1 MISVM
6 NVSAIRSDW
15 VGRVV
20 DGRFTLLHWLGGSER
35 SAVFLTEFA
44 DGGRNRKAVIKV
56 IQADELDADARVA
69 GWHASAHLSHPN
81 VVQLFATG
89 ACEVDGFSVLYA
101 VTEYADEV
109 LADILTT
116 RPLTPEETGQM
127 LGPILDALSWIH
139 SKGLVHGHLNPSNIM
154 VVDDQV
160 KLSGESLQMAGQPGN
175 LPPSPGIYDAPESAS
190 GVLEPEADLW
200 SLGVTLVETLTQRR
214 PVATGLQQ
222 GDPVVPSNIPE
233 PYSTIARGC
242 LRADPL
248 RRFTIADVRNAL
260 GIGRFDESSSEESSA
275 KVPALARLG
284 ILVVPLIVI
293 STVIAVREFSVH
305 MRAQSTASPAPAQA
319 QTVSV
324 SHPSRNHRRERRQR
338 LLTPRNDIHGHRRP
352 NARWHASTASQP
364 VPDHGSPPGPRPQP
378 KPRLQRTVPQHGGCT
393 SHHALPRVVYRQR
406 PKATELLRRTQQ
418 FVSQVMPDILPDATR
433 SIHGKFTVR
442 IRAEVDPSGNVSS
455 AAYDSEGPS
464 HYFAKQALD
473 ASQHWKF
480 KPASAPSHWIIQYVF
495 RESGTEVT
503 PRTSRRLTASPNRKS
518 PAGRLGGVRLSGLRA
533 YGVTD

>member
-1 MISVM
+1 M
-6 NVSAIRSDW
+6 
-15 VGRVV
+15 

-56 IQADELDADARVA
+56 IQADEWDADARLS
-69 GWHASAHLSHPN
+69 GWHASENLSHPN
-81 VVQLFATG
+81 VMQLFATG
-89 ACEVDGFSVLYA
+89 ACEVDGFSILYA

-109 LADILTT
+109 LADILTS
-116 RPLTPEETGQM
+116 RPLTPEETGEM

-139 SKGLVHGHLNPSNIM
+139 SKGLVHGHIHPSNIM

-214 PVATGLQQ
+214 PIALGLHQ
-222 GDPVVPSNIPE
+222 GDPVVPSNVPE
-233 PYSTIARGC
+233 PYAIIARGC
-242 LRADPL
+242 LRADPA
-248 RRFTIADVRNAL
+248 RRFTIPDVRNAL
-260 GIGRFDESSSEESSA
+260 GIGRFEHESSEESSA

-293 STVIAVREFSVH
+293 SAVIAVREVSVH
-305 MRAQSTASPAPAQA
+305 MRAQGTASAAPAQVQSVPVTSQQKPSAGTPAETSAAAQAPTPAAAQEPPTVSPAAQSAPAPAQTQA
-319 QTVSV
+319 QAPAPTEAAPVV
-324 SHPSRNHRRERRQR
+324 
-338 LLTPRNDIHGHRRP
+338 TPPAPAPRP
-352 NARWHASTASQP
+352 N
-364 VPDHGSPPGPRPQP
+364 DGP
-378 KPRLQRTVPQHGGCT
+378 LSGAV
-393 SHHALPRVVYRQR
+393 L
-406 PKATELLRRTQQ
+406 
-418 FVSQVMPDILPDATR
+418 SQVMPDILPAATN

-442 IRAEVDPSGNVSS
+442 VRVDVDPTGNVTNAS
-455 AAYDSEGPS
+455 YDSEGPS
-464 HYFAKQALD
+464 RYFAKQALD

-480 KPASAPSHWIIQYVF
+480 KPAAEPSHWIIQYVF

-503 PRTSRRLTASPNRKS
+503 PTQTGN
-518 PAGRLGGVRLSGLRA
+518 
-533 YGVTD
+533 